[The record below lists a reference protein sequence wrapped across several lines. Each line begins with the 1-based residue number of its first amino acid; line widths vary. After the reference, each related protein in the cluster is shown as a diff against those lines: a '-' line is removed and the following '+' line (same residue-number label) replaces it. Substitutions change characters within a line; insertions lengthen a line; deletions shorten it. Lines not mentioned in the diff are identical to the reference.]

1 MSRRRRDGRPVGA
14 RVLVVD
20 DDRDMLEV
28 IRGVLEDHG
37 LTVETAT
44 DGKQAL
50 ALVNRRAPDL
60 VVLDVT
66 LPVGSS
72 RRVADRVHELPGT
85 AVPVLVITADG
96 HAPEKASQLGAY
108 AYLRKPFELLDLLG
122 AVWQGLGRT
131 SGSD

>member
-1 MSRRRRDGRPVGA
+1 
-14 RVLVVD
+14 VLVVD

-37 LTVETAT
+37 LTVDTAT
-44 DGKQAL
+44 NGLQAL
-50 ALVNRRAPDL
+50 ALVERRAPDL

-72 RRVADRVHELPGT
+72 RRVADRVHQLPGA

-96 HAPEKASQLGAY
+96 HAPDKASRLGAY
-108 AYLRKPFELLDLLG
+108 AYLRKPFELVDLLG
-122 AVWQGLGRT
+122 VVWEGLGRT
-131 SGSD
+131 SGSA

>member
-37 LTVETAT
+37 LTVDTAT
-44 DGKQAL
+44 DGMQAL
-50 ALVNRRAPDL
+50 ALVDRRAPDL

-72 RRVADRVHELPGT
+72 RRVADRVHQLPGA
-85 AVPVLVITADG
+85 AVPVLVVTADG

-108 AYLRKPFELLDLLG
+108 AYLRKPFELVDLLG